1 MNLRYQHGHVRC
13 RKRKNKATC
22 WEFMWREE
30 DPSGKRVRRTSVVG
44 TIEEYP
50 TKELARAAVNGLR
63 MRINEERNRQ
73 VNHTI
78 KVSDL
83 IDHYFATELSTAQ
96 TRHSH
101 ATRIIYREFLIR
113 WIKPRWGDFNIT
125 DVRTIA
131 VETWLR
137 ELKRRDGE
145 ELSNSTKAK
154 IRNVMSVLF
163 NHAIRYEWLGNNP
176 ITLVRQSAQ
185 RRSIPTVLEPDE
197 VQYLLAQLENP
208 FRVMVLL
215 DVTTGLRRS
224 ELFALKW
231 KDIDFSNLLIDIKRS
246 IFLGVVGHCK
256 SETSR
261 QSVPLS
267 LNVAAELWLWKEK
280 TAYSEPDDWVFASP
294 RRKGKRPLR
303 PDGVLSKIIRLAA
316 VRAGIKKRLGWH
328 TFRHTYS
335 STLIANGENVKVVQE
350 LMRHASSR
358 FTLEVYTQAKTKAKR
373 EAQQRIVEMMLPD
386 EGLAEIRLQ
395 RKDPPEVLGSDASNE
410 DR

>member
-1 MNLRYQHGHVRC
+1 MNLRYQHGHIRY
-13 RKRKNKATC
+13 RKRKNGATC
-22 WEFMWREE
+22 WEYMWREQ
-30 DPSGKRVRRTSVVG
+30 DSLGKQVRRTTLIG
-44 TIEEYP
+44 TIEDYP
-50 TKELARAAVNGLR
+50 TRELAQAVVNGLR
-63 MRINEERNRQ
+63 MRINEDRNRKSK
-73 VNHTI
+73 HTI

-83 IDHYFATELSTAQ
+83 IDHYVITELSTTE

-101 ATRIIYREFLIR
+101 ATRIIYQEFLIR
-113 WIKPRWGDFNIT
+113 WIKPRWGNLRVT

-137 ELKRRDGE
+137 ELRRRDGE
-145 ELSNSTKAK
+145 DLANSTKAK

-163 NHAIRYEWLGNNP
+163 NHAIRYEWLERNP

-185 RRSIPTVLEPDE
+185 RRSIPPVLEPDE
-197 VQYLLAQLENP
+197 VQRLLAQLDNP

-246 IFLGVVGHCK
+246 IFLGVVGRGK
-256 SETSR
+256 SDAAR

-267 LNVAAELWLWKEK
+267 LNVAADLWLWKE
-280 TAYSEPDDWVFASP
+280 TTSYGESNDWVFASP
-294 RRKGKRPLR
+294 RRKGKQPLR
-303 PDGVLSKIIRLAA
+303 PDGVLSKIVRGAA
-316 VRAGIKKRLGWH
+316 IRAGIKKRIGWH

-358 FTLEVYTQAKTKAKR
+358 FTLEVYTQAKEESKR
-373 EAQQRIVEMMLPD
+373 EAQQRIVEMMLPE
-386 EGLAEIRLQ
+386 EGLVDIRLQ
-395 RKDPPEVLGSDASNE
+395 RSEPPEMLNGDG
-410 DR
+410 